1 MKSISELIP
10 EEEMCIFGFVNNI
23 KNTKYMLF
31 LMVREETGEIQVSI
45 DKTENSEVYTATEGL
60 TRESTVTVWGKLVLN
75 PHVKNGGKEFIPTK
89 LEIETIANPLPIGE
103 ESGKSAQIEHRVLS
117 MRFAKNHTAMK
128 VTSAV
133 EMAIYTYWSE
143 NEYTIIHTPK
153 LLGTPSESGAELFE
167 LEYFGN
173 KAYLA
178 QSNQLYKQMAIQAG
192 FKKFAEIGPSFR
204 ADNSNTNRHQTEFT
218 TVDCEIA
225 GPRNV
230 EEVMAE
236 QERLIKFVFASLM
249 KQPKLCTQI
258 KENFGVEIGTPI
270 FTRITFTEAK
280 EILKKIGVLEENAKD
295 FSPEEERQICNYALE
310 KFGAQF
316 VFVTEYP
323 ISVRPFYHK
332 RHSEKTTESYDL
344 LYNGIEITTG
354 AVREHR
360 PEVLIKQI
368 REKASEL
375 NSPNL
380 EKSLESYI
388 EFFNYGSVPH
398 GGFGMG
404 EARFVQQLLKVESI
418 EDVVFLSRTPNRLYP

>member
-31 LMVREETGEIQVSI
+31 LMVRDETGEIQVSI

-89 LEIETIANPLPIGE
+89 LEIETIASPLPIGE
-103 ESGKSAQIEHRVLS
+103 ESSKSAQMEHRVLS

-133 EMAIYTYWSE
+133 EMAIYAYWRE

-192 FKKFAEIGPSFR
+192 FRKFAELSKFSHFYIRDSQILAHINKSITMRNSDINFISF
-204 ADNSNTNRHQTEFT
+204 F
-218 TVDCEIA
+218 
-225 GPRNV
+225 
-230 EEVMAE
+230 
-236 QERLIKFVFASLM
+236 
-249 KQPKLCTQI
+249 
-258 KENFGVEIGTPI
+258 
-270 FTRITFTEAK
+270 RIYCLT
-280 EILKKIGVLEENAKD
+280 
-295 FSPEEERQICNYALE
+295 
-310 KFGAQF
+310 
-316 VFVTEYP
+316 
-323 ISVRPFYHK
+323 
-332 RHSEKTTESYDL
+332 
-344 LYNGIEITTG
+344 
-354 AVREHR
+354 
-360 PEVLIKQI
+360 
-368 REKASEL
+368 
-375 NSPNL
+375 
-380 EKSLESYI
+380 YI
-388 EFFNYGSVPH
+388 YYFFRY
-398 GGFGMG
+398 M
-404 EARFVQQLLKVESI
+404 L
-418 EDVVFLSRTPNRLYP
+418 

>member
-10 EEEMCIFGFVNNI
+10 EENTCIFGFVKSI

-31 LMVREETGEIQVSI
+31 LVLREETGEIQVSI
-45 DKTENSEVYTATEGL
+45 DKSTNPEVFNAASGL
-60 TRESTVTVWGKLVLN
+60 TRESTVTVWGKMVMN
-75 PHVKNGGKEFIPTK
+75 PHVRNGGKEFIPTK
-89 LEIETIANPLPIGE
+89 LEIETIANALPIGE
-103 ESGKSAQIEHRVLS
+103 ESGKAAQIEHRALS
-117 MRFAKNHTAMK
+117 MRFAKNHTAMQ

-133 EMAIYTYWSE
+133 EMAIYAYW
-143 NEYTIIHTPK
+143 NQNGYTVIHTPK

-204 ADNSNTNRHQTEFT
+204 ADNSNTSRHQTEFT
-218 TVDCEIA
+218 TVDCELA
-225 GPRNV
+225 GPRRV
-230 EEVMAE
+230 EDVMEE
-236 QERLIKFVFASLM
+236 QEKMIKFVFEALM
-249 KQPKLCTQI
+249 KQKELCNRI
-258 KENFGVEIGTPI
+258 KEHFGVEVETPVFI
-270 FTRITFTEAK
+270 KMTFAEAK
-280 EILKKIGVLEENAKD
+280 EIMKEMGILEENAKD
-295 FSPEEERQICNYALE
+295 FSPEEERQICRFAKE

-323 ISVRPFYHK
+323 VSVRPFYH
-332 RHSEKTTESYDL
+332 RRRTAITTESYDL
-344 LYNGIEITTG
+344 LFNGTEITTG

-360 PEVLIKQI
+360 PEVLVQQI
-368 REKASEL
+368 REKAEEL
-375 NSPNL
+375 GSSNL

-388 EFFNYGSVPH
+388 EFFKYGSVPH

-404 EARFVQQLLKVESI
+404 EARFIQQLLSAESI